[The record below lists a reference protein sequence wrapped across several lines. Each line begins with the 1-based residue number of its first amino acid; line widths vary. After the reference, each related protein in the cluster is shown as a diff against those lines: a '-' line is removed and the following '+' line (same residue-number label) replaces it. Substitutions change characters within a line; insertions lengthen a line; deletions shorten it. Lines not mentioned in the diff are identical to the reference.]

1 MPRALPLRRPPREA
15 VVASILDA
23 AVTLFAERGYEATTM
38 QDVAARV
45 GMTAPA
51 LYYYFDS
58 KQALLFEV
66 IESNLVRILA
76 RVEQAAP
83 VPTTATED
91 LATFVR
97 DHVRFQLESV
107 AGARIYNA
115 MFLGTSALFAALT
128 PSQRSKVTAL
138 QHRFRGRLDA
148 ILGRGVATGEFR
160 IEDRTVTAMG
170 LIALGEFAPAWFRAS
185 GPLSAEV
192 VADQYAA
199 LAVRMVARVGGTD
212 RRPR

>member
-1 MPRALPLRRPPREA
+1 MPRALPLRRPPRET
-15 VVASILDA
+15 VVAGILDA

-66 IESNLVRILA
+66 IESNLIRVLA
-76 RVEQAAP
+76 RVERAAP
-83 VPTTATED
+83 APTTASED
-91 LATFVR
+91 LTGFVR
-97 DHVRFQLESV
+97 EHVRFQLESV

-115 MFLGTSALFAALT
+115 MFLGTSAMFAALT
-128 PSQRSKVTAL
+128 PNQRAKVTAL
-138 QHRFRGRLDA
+138 QQRFRGRLDA

-160 IEDRTVTAMG
+160 IDDRVVTAMG
-170 LIALGEFAPAWFRAS
+170 IIALGEFSPAWFRA
-185 GPLSAEV
+185 GGALSADT
-192 VADQYAA
+192 VAGQYAA
-199 LAVRMVARVGGTD
+199 LAVRMVARKGGPD
-212 RRPR
+212 RRSR